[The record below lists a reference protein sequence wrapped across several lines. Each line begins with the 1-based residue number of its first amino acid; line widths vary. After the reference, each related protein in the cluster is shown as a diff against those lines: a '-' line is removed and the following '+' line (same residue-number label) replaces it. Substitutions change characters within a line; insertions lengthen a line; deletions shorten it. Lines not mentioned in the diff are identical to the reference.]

1 MRAYFFNMIAM
12 NALAALRAL
21 PPLSSVLIGHGP
33 YLLAFHLI
41 LDAFFNVCSIGAW
54 RCFAQIAQAHGVFF
68 FVS

>member
-41 LDAFFNVCSIGAW
+41 LDAFFEFLKNY
-54 RCFAQIAQAHGVFF
+54 FF
-68 FVS
+68 SPRTRPPEWNTWT